1 MFILTTM
8 SRRPEPECALRR
20 VMSSEPTHDEQ
31 LSKDCKHTT
40 NN

>member
-1 MFILTTM
+1 MFLLTA
-8 SRRPEPECALRR
+8 SGRPEPEYSLRR

-31 LSKDCKHTT
+31 VTKDCKRMT